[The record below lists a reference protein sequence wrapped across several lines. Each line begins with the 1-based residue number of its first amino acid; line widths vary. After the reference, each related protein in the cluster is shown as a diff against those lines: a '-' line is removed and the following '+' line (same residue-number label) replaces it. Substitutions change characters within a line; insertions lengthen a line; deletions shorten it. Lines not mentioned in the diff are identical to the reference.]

1 MPNINLN
8 APSPE
13 LPLSVQQ
20 ARQAQAQ
27 AMANALMAQ
36 SMKDESPVVHTG
48 GSNPFARD
56 VPNWGDAISKV
67 VKAYGSG
74 KMSSDAATRQGE
86 IADKYQKTL
95 SNDTSNVVDRIFPQ
109 EQPGIGPPSPDGTAA
124 PNFTM
129 APDIP
134 GAMKAG
140 MGSQI
145 PEVRNMTEALMKQ
158 VEDFRQRRT
167 SSRTSRMLTPSRW
180 RDYKAAGYDPAVLK
194 EKAMAQIHD
203 GVLTTIQGGKVV
215 GKPVATDTYTD
226 PSIDPVTKLPISKST
241 VTNKPMGLVGG
252 ETSTVKAMENL
263 VAGADVDQLKSG
275 LKDYNSAGGDPAYHR
290 QYADYDKGYA
300 RLCLRRRSSIKQGVN
315 KILEAVKT
323 AGRATT
329 STGDAL
335 RAEAGKNMVEKM
347 RILAPV
353 DDKDIA
359 KMESIVGTVRDT
371 KQALSQILE
380 IGQAAANRH
389 ENAITTSWWVCP
401 RRRGPTLASSTAMRR
416 ALYGKLRRRNVAF
429 PLRSSGAHQA

>member
-1 MPNINLN
+1 
-8 APSPE
+8 
-13 LPLSVQQ
+13 
-20 ARQAQAQ
+20 
-27 AMANALMAQ
+27 MANALMAQ

-86 IADKYQKTL
+86 IADQYQKTL

-145 PEVRNMTEALMKQ
+145 PEVRNMTEALMKKQ
-158 VEDFRQRRT
+158 VEGLPTATDFLSNVKDVDPESMAR
-167 SSRTSRMLTPSRW
+167 
-180 RDYKAAGYDPAVLK
+180 YKAAGYDPAVLK

-241 VTNKPMGLVGG
+241 VTNKPMGLVGESLDSEGDG
-252 ETSTVKAMENL
+252 EPGCWSGRRPTEVRSQGL
-263 VAGADVDQLKSG
+263 QLG
-275 LKDYNSAGGDPAYHR
+275 RRDPAYHR
-290 QYADYDKGYA
+290 QYADYDKEI
-300 RLCLRRRSSIKQGVN
+300 CQIPPS
-315 KILEAVKT
+315 
-323 AGRATT
+323 
-329 STGDAL
+329 
-335 RAEAGKNMVEKM
+335 
-347 RILAPV
+347 
-353 DDKDIA
+353 
-359 KMESIVGTVRDT
+359 VR
-371 KQALSQILE
+371 E
-380 IGQAAANRH
+380 
-389 ENAITTSWWVCP
+389 
-401 RRRGPTLASSTAMRR
+401 PTLSR
-416 ALYGKLRRRNVAF
+416 G
-429 PLRSSGAHQA
+429 